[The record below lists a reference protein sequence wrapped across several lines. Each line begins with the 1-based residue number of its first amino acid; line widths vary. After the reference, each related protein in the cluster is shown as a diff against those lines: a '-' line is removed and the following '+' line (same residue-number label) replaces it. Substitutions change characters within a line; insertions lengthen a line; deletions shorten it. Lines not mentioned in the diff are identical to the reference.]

1 LRFRRGLP
9 DDALLI
15 PYISSA
21 INAYGAHVENNSAM
35 QQTIQIA
42 ISKLTF
48 GAHLGERFPKSLPQV
63 VLTASDTGS
72 APLRQ
77 SGLLQSIH
85 LDRESPANQLQ
96 LISLNAPIRQNGL
109 HG

>member
-21 INAYGAHVENNSAM
+21 INAYGAHGESASVM
-35 QQTIQIA
+35 QQTIQLA

-48 GAHLGERFPKSLPQV
+48 DAHLG
-63 VLTASDTGS
+63 G
-72 APLRQ
+72 
-77 SGLLQSIH
+77 
-85 LDRESPANQLQ
+85 
-96 LISLNAPIRQNGL
+96 
-109 HG
+109 